1 MSFVSVKWKF
11 ARIAKKLIY
20 IGSFNIKLKLL
31 AWIRFTFE
39 QPLMKASE
47 ITTLFWPPMDFVKN
61 LILSEAVIERCSTK
75 WSFILKRA
83 VKFTGFQRLVTA
95 AMWTILDATR
105 ILDPPLELDIG
116 KTMVTLISVLFLF
129 TKFILIFQLKY

>member
-1 MSFVSVKWKF
+1 
-11 ARIAKKLIY
+11 
-20 IGSFNIKLKLL
+20 
-31 AWIRFTFE
+31 
-39 QPLMKASE
+39 MKASE

-75 WSFILKRA
+75 WSFILQRA
-83 VKFTGFQRLVTA
+83 AKFTGFQRLVTA
-95 AMWTILDATR
+95 AMWTVLDAAR